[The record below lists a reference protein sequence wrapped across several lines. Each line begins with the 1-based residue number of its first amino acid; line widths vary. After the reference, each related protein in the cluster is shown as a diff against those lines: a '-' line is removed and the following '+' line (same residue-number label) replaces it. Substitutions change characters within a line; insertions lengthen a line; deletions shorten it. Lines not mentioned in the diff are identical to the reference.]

1 LIRFLNQ
8 RVDVKEMTSSRTEVH
23 WLKTEEPQLPVGAGG
38 VAERLFWE
46 HVAAKYTAP
55 FEEKLHS
62 RTLRVLDIASRA
74 GLIIEGSKVLDIGC
88 GTGAFALPFARAGA
102 SVTALDTS
110 ENMLKK
116 LSIEADRHNLAGI
129 EIVRG
134 CWKEINHV
142 DSGFAGR
149 FDSVVCGF
157 STAVETEDDIRKM
170 EQCSKRWCVYVAS
183 GRIHRAP
190 MFREMLR
197 MLRAPLRPR
206 PDVRTIRGV
215 LGKMKRA
222 VVAEMFVDSTER
234 HMTSD
239 EVARMLALRLEAA
252 GKTPRYDRIR
262 ATIAHVCGKYEHQE
276 ELISLSGEVEVGV
289 LIWRVDES

>member
-1 LIRFLNQ
+1 
-8 RVDVKEMTSSRTEVH
+8 MTSSRTEVH
-23 WLKTEEPQLPVGAGG
+23 GLKTEESQLMVGAGG
-38 VAERLFWE
+38 VTDRLFWE
-46 HVAAKYTAP
+46 HVASEYTAP

-62 RTLRVLDIASRA
+62 RTLRVLDIASKA
-74 GLIIEGSKVLDIGC
+74 GLEIERSKVLDIGC

-102 SVTALDTS
+102 SVTALDIS

-116 LSIEADRHNLAGI
+116 LSIEAARHNLAGI

-134 CWKEINHV
+134 CWKEFDHA
-142 DSGFAGR
+142 DSGLAGR

-183 GRIHRAP
+183 GKTRREP

-206 PDVRTIRGV
+206 PDVRKIRGL
-215 LGKMKRA
+215 LGKMNRA
-222 VVAEMFVDSTER
+222 PVFETFVDSVER

-239 EVARMLALRLEAA
+239 EVAHMLALRLEAA
-252 GKTPRYDRIR
+252 GKLPKHDRIR
-262 ATIAHVCGKYEHQE
+262 GVISHVRGKYAHHE
-276 ELISLSGEVEVGV
+276 ERISLSGEVEVGV
-289 LIWRVDES
+289 LIWRVDER